1 MPLKHVEVENFKSYR
16 GKQIIGPF
24 NTFTSVIGPNGSGK
38 SNLMDAISFVLG
50 VRSVHLRASELKDLI
65 YSENAL
71 NDNHEISYHE
81 DVPTR
86 ASVMAVIEDT
96 KHTEHRF
103 QRIVNANASTE
114 YRYNGRITTYASY
127 NAKLEQL
134 NILVKTRNF
143 LVFQGD
149 VESVAEQ
156 CSKDLSDLMDQIS
169 GSRTLKNEY
178 DEARI
183 SYEEAAEQLTAL
195 VSKRKLLQ
203 NELRQVRQH
212 KEAFDRFGALKN
224 EVHNH
229 TIQKILWRLYHINE
243 IIEIHTDWIEAHA
256 SRGEQAQKRLHE
268 KEQMLSE
275 ARSML
280 GSVQQ
285 KKLDLENERK
295 QANRSLDGIRPE
307 KDRLI
312 ERIEHVNRK
321 LQQAQFLYKQA
332 EKDHDTLKE
341 SLKRLESD
349 ADLVQ
354 TCSDKMKAE
363 QEAALAA
370 TSIKLNETDLQNY
383 HDLKLKSQSTVVQ
396 ERSQM
401 EQLQRKIREKQTSLD
416 VHQDRIQ
423 DMESKLERLEQLLA
437 SLSETQAELATREPE
452 SAEKLGRAKSILS
465 TLQSK
470 KESISSR
477 EKQLNEA
484 LVGCYNRLLRMGQ
497 DQRVHEREARL
508 RESLRSL
515 RTIFP
520 GVHGR
525 LLDLCKPTQ
534 RKYELA
540 IATALGRNA
549 EAVVVNH
556 EKTAVECIE
565 YLRNQRAGQATF
577 IPLDTIQTKPINDRL
592 RSLSP
597 QARLAIDV
605 IQYAPVIERAVS
617 YACGNAMVCDTLDVA
632 RNICYERAQR
642 VKAVTLDG
650 TIIHKTGMITGGPSM
665 QETVKKWDDQELQ
678 GVQRERDRCMSELK
692 ELQQQKYV
700 LEEEDELVASVTRAQ
715 ASLQSIRAEQADV
728 MRQTQDA
735 QSECAAIISQ
745 KKKTQ
750 DMIDKLNEDMSQL
763 RSQMSDIEHTIHAAD
778 DDIFTEFCERIGVA
792 NVREYEANQ
801 LHISQALNVAT
812 QQYQRQLARIAH
824 QRTFAEQQLKNTA
837 DRLAFIQASMEKE
850 RQRIPRLEE
859 ELQNCENSIQKYRE
873 IKARIQ
879 ASFEAMQEEHD
890 EKTETVNE
898 RRKAL
903 FHVMRD
909 VEAHRKE
916 VAERND
922 EIAQLDTERA
932 NLFRR
937 CRMEAL
943 DLPLESG
950 DLANVPLEEDVSMPV
965 SEADNA
971 VQVCRQYDITVDFSR
986 LSDAERTDRGSGK
999 EYELQSRIDLAREEM
1014 EKLTPSTSTA
1024 ERLDKLEKELK
1035 MCEHEIDSGRE
1046 QVRESRDEFQ
1056 LIKKQRSDLFMK
1068 AYHHIADRIDG
1079 VYKDLTKTKMAPMGG
1094 VAYLTLEDTDEPFRA
1109 GIRYHAM
1116 PPMKRFRD
1124 MDQLSGGEKTMAALA
1139 LLFAIH
1145 TYQPAPFFVL
1155 DEVDAALDAQ
1165 NVANVSHYIREHA
1178 SDRFQFI
1185 VISLKASLYER
1196 SQGLV
1201 GVYRD
1206 QEAHSSASVTL
1217 DLEQY
1222 A

>member
-1 MPLKHVEVENFKSYR
+1 MLGPLTRKV
-16 GKQIIGPF
+16 
-24 NTFTSVIGPNGSGK
+24 GPNGSGK

-71 NDNHEISYHE
+71 NDNHEISFHE

-349 ADLVQ
+349 AELVQ

-632 RNICYERAQR
+632 RNICYDRAQR

-735 QSECAAIISQ
+735 QSQCAAIISQ

-824 QRTFAEQQLKNTA
+824 QRTFAEQQVKNTA

-879 ASFEAMQEEHD
+879 ASFEAMQEEYD

>member
-1 MPLKHVEVENFKSYR
+1 
-16 GKQIIGPF
+16 
-24 NTFTSVIGPNGSGK
+24 
-38 SNLMDAISFVLG
+38 MDAISFVLG

-71 NDNHEISYHE
+71 HDNHEISFHE

-349 ADLVQ
+349 AELVQ

-801 LHISQALNVAT
+801 LHISQALNGAT

-824 QRTFAEQQLKNTA
+824 QRTFAEQQVKNTA

-971 VQVCRQYDITVDFSR
+971 VQTCRQYDITVDFSR

>member
-1 MPLKHVEVENFKSYR
+1 MLGPLTRKV
-16 GKQIIGPF
+16 
-24 NTFTSVIGPNGSGK
+24 GPNGSGK

-50 VRSVHLRASELKDLI
+50 VRSVHLRTSELKDLI

-71 NDNHEISYHE
+71 HDNHEISFHE

-349 ADLVQ
+349 AELVQ

-824 QRTFAEQQLKNTA
+824 QRTFAEQQVKNTA

-903 FHVMRD
+903 FLVMRD

-971 VQVCRQYDITVDFSR
+971 VQTCRQYDITVDFSR

>member
-1 MPLKHVEVENFKSYR
+1 MLGPLTRKV
-16 GKQIIGPF
+16 
-24 NTFTSVIGPNGSGK
+24 GPNGSGK

-349 ADLVQ
+349 AELVQ

-735 QSECAAIISQ
+735 QSQCAAIISQ

-824 QRTFAEQQLKNTA
+824 QRTFAEQQVKNTA

-971 VQVCRQYDITVDFSR
+971 VQTCRQYDITVDFSR

>member
-1 MPLKHVEVENFKSYR
+1 MLGPLTRKV
-16 GKQIIGPF
+16 
-24 NTFTSVIGPNGSGK
+24 GPNGSGK

-71 NDNHEISYHE
+71 HDNHEISFHE

-256 SRGEQAQKRLHE
+256 SRGEQARKRLHE

-349 ADLVQ
+349 AALVQ

-824 QRTFAEQQLKNTA
+824 QRTFAEQQVKNTA

-879 ASFEAMQEEHD
+879 AFFEAMQEEHD

-971 VQVCRQYDITVDFSR
+971 VQTCRQYDITVDFSR

-1024 ERLDKLEKELK
+1024 ERLDKLEKELQS
-1035 MCEHEIDSGRE
+1035 CEREIDVGRE

>member
-1 MPLKHVEVENFKSYR
+1 
-16 GKQIIGPF
+16 
-24 NTFTSVIGPNGSGK
+24 
-38 SNLMDAISFVLG
+38 MDAISFVLG

-349 ADLVQ
+349 AELVQ

-824 QRTFAEQQLKNTA
+824 QRTFAEQQVKNTA

-971 VQVCRQYDITVDFSR
+971 VQTCRQYDITVDFSR

>member
-1 MPLKHVEVENFKSYR
+1 
-16 GKQIIGPF
+16 
-24 NTFTSVIGPNGSGK
+24 
-38 SNLMDAISFVLG
+38 MDAISFVLG

-71 NDNHEISYHE
+71 HDNHEISFHE

-349 ADLVQ
+349 AELVQ

-617 YACGNAMVCDTLDVA
+617 YACGNAMICDTLDVA

-824 QRTFAEQQLKNTA
+824 QRTFAEQQVKNTA

-971 VQVCRQYDITVDFSR
+971 VQTCRQYDITVDFSR

>member
-1 MPLKHVEVENFKSYR
+1 
-16 GKQIIGPF
+16 
-24 NTFTSVIGPNGSGK
+24 
-38 SNLMDAISFVLG
+38 MDAISFVLG

-71 NDNHEISYHE
+71 NDNHEISFHE

-349 ADLVQ
+349 AELVQ

-824 QRTFAEQQLKNTA
+824 QRTFAEQQVKNTA

-859 ELQNCENSIQKYRE
+859 ELQNCENSIKKYRE

-971 VQVCRQYDITVDFSR
+971 VQACRQYYITVDFSR

>member
-1 MPLKHVEVENFKSYR
+1 
-16 GKQIIGPF
+16 
-24 NTFTSVIGPNGSGK
+24 
-38 SNLMDAISFVLG
+38 MDAISFVLG

-134 NILVKTRNF
+134 NVLVKTRNF

-256 SRGEQAQKRLHE
+256 SRGEQARKRLHE

-824 QRTFAEQQLKNTA
+824 QRTFAEQQVKNTA

>member
-1 MPLKHVEVENFKSYR
+1 
-16 GKQIIGPF
+16 
-24 NTFTSVIGPNGSGK
+24 
-38 SNLMDAISFVLG
+38 MDAISFVLG

-71 NDNHEISYHE
+71 NDNHEISFHE

-349 ADLVQ
+349 AELVQ

-632 RNICYERAQR
+632 RNICYDRAQR

-824 QRTFAEQQLKNTA
+824 QRTFAEQQVKNTA

>member
-1 MPLKHVEVENFKSYR
+1 MLGPLTRKV
-16 GKQIIGPF
+16 
-24 NTFTSVIGPNGSGK
+24 GPNGSGK

-349 ADLVQ
+349 AALVQ

-824 QRTFAEQQLKNTA
+824 QRTFAEQQVKNTA

>member
-1 MPLKHVEVENFKSYR
+1 MLGPLTRKV
-16 GKQIIGPF
+16 
-24 NTFTSVIGPNGSGK
+24 GPNGSGK

-71 NDNHEISYHE
+71 NDNHEISFHE

-349 ADLVQ
+349 AELVQ

-617 YACGNAMVCDTLDVA
+617 YACGNAMICDTLDVA

-824 QRTFAEQQLKNTA
+824 QRTFAEQQVKNTA

>member
-1 MPLKHVEVENFKSYR
+1 
-16 GKQIIGPF
+16 
-24 NTFTSVIGPNGSGK
+24 
-38 SNLMDAISFVLG
+38 MDAISFVLG

-71 NDNHEISYHE
+71 HDNHEISFHE

-349 ADLVQ
+349 AELVQ

-715 ASLQSIRAEQADV
+715 ASLQSIRTEQADV

-824 QRTFAEQQLKNTA
+824 QRTFAEQQVKNTA

-971 VQVCRQYDITVDFSR
+971 VQTCRQYDITVDFSR

>member
-1 MPLKHVEVENFKSYR
+1 MLGPLTRKV
-16 GKQIIGPF
+16 
-24 NTFTSVIGPNGSGK
+24 GPNGSGK

-103 QRIVNANASTE
+103 QRIVTANASTE

-312 ERIEHVNRK
+312 ERIGHVNRR

-349 ADLVQ
+349 AELVQ

-632 RNICYERAQR
+632 RNICYDRAQR

-824 QRTFAEQQLKNTA
+824 QRTFAEQQVKNTA
-837 DRLAFIQASMEKE
+837 DRLAFIKASMEKE

-859 ELQNCENSIQKYRE
+859 ELQNCENSIKKYRE

-971 VQVCRQYDITVDFSR
+971 VQTCRQYDITVDFSR

-1024 ERLDKLEKELK
+1024 ERLDQLEKELK
-1035 MCEHEIDSGRE
+1035 SCEHEIDGGRE

>member
-1 MPLKHVEVENFKSYR
+1 
-16 GKQIIGPF
+16 
-24 NTFTSVIGPNGSGK
+24 
-38 SNLMDAISFVLG
+38 MDAISFVLG

-312 ERIEHVNRK
+312 ERIGHVNRR

-349 ADLVQ
+349 AELVQ

-824 QRTFAEQQLKNTA
+824 QRTFAEQQVKNTA

>member
-1 MPLKHVEVENFKSYR
+1 MLGPLTRKV
-16 GKQIIGPF
+16 
-24 NTFTSVIGPNGSGK
+24 GPNGSGK

-312 ERIEHVNRK
+312 ERIGHVNRR

-349 ADLVQ
+349 AALVQ

-824 QRTFAEQQLKNTA
+824 QRTFAEQQVKNTA

-859 ELQNCENSIQKYRE
+859 ELQNCENSIKKYRE

-879 ASFEAMQEEHD
+879 ASFEAMQEEYD

-971 VQVCRQYDITVDFSR
+971 VQVCRQYYITVDFSR

>member
-1 MPLKHVEVENFKSYR
+1 
-16 GKQIIGPF
+16 
-24 NTFTSVIGPNGSGK
+24 
-38 SNLMDAISFVLG
+38 MDAISFVLG

-349 ADLVQ
+349 AELVQ

-824 QRTFAEQQLKNTA
+824 QRTFAEQQVKNTA

-859 ELQNCENSIQKYRE
+859 ELQNCENSIKKYRE

>member
-1 MPLKHVEVENFKSYR
+1 
-16 GKQIIGPF
+16 
-24 NTFTSVIGPNGSGK
+24 
-38 SNLMDAISFVLG
+38 MDAISFVLG

-349 ADLVQ
+349 AELVQ

-617 YACGNAMVCDTLDVA
+617 YACGNAMICDTLDVA

-801 LHISQALNVAT
+801 LHISQALSVAT

-824 QRTFAEQQLKNTA
+824 QRTFAEQQVKNTA

>member
-1 MPLKHVEVENFKSYR
+1 MLGPLTRKV
-16 GKQIIGPF
+16 
-24 NTFTSVIGPNGSGK
+24 GPNGSGK

-349 ADLVQ
+349 AELVQ

-824 QRTFAEQQLKNTA
+824 QRTFAEQQVKNTA
-837 DRLAFIQASMEKE
+837 DRLAFIKASMEKE

-859 ELQNCENSIQKYRE
+859 ELQNCENSIKKYRE

-1024 ERLDKLEKELK
+1024 ERLDQLEKELK
-1035 MCEHEIDSGRE
+1035 SCEHEIDGGRE

>member
-1 MPLKHVEVENFKSYR
+1 MLGPLTRKV
-16 GKQIIGPF
+16 
-24 NTFTSVIGPNGSGK
+24 GPNGSGK

-71 NDNHEISYHE
+71 HDNHEISFHE

-349 ADLVQ
+349 AELVQ

-597 QARLAIDV
+597 QARLVIDV

-824 QRTFAEQQLKNTA
+824 QRTFAEQQVKNTA

>member
-1 MPLKHVEVENFKSYR
+1 
-16 GKQIIGPF
+16 
-24 NTFTSVIGPNGSGK
+24 
-38 SNLMDAISFVLG
+38 MDAISFVLG

-349 ADLVQ
+349 AALVQ

-763 RSQMSDIEHTIHAAD
+763 RSQMSDIEQTIHAAD

-824 QRTFAEQQLKNTA
+824 QRTFAEQQVKNTA

>member
-1 MPLKHVEVENFKSYR
+1 
-16 GKQIIGPF
+16 
-24 NTFTSVIGPNGSGK
+24 
-38 SNLMDAISFVLG
+38 MDAISFVLG

-349 ADLVQ
+349 AALVQ

-824 QRTFAEQQLKNTA
+824 QRTFAEQQVKNTA

-971 VQVCRQYDITVDFSR
+971 VQTCRQYDITVDFSR

>member
-1 MPLKHVEVENFKSYR
+1 MLGPLTRKV
-16 GKQIIGPF
+16 
-24 NTFTSVIGPNGSGK
+24 GPNGSGK

-349 ADLVQ
+349 AELVQ

-617 YACGNAMVCDTLDVA
+617 YACGNAMICDTLDVA

-824 QRTFAEQQLKNTA
+824 QRTFAEQQVKNTA

-971 VQVCRQYDITVDFSR
+971 VQTCRQYDITVDFSR

>member
-1 MPLKHVEVENFKSYR
+1 MLGPLTRKV
-16 GKQIIGPF
+16 
-24 NTFTSVIGPNGSGK
+24 GPNGSGK

-71 NDNHEISYHE
+71 NDNHEISFHE

-134 NILVKTRNF
+134 NVLVKTRNF

-349 ADLVQ
+349 AELVQ

-824 QRTFAEQQLKNTA
+824 QRTFAEQQVKNTA

-879 ASFEAMQEEHD
+879 ASFEAMQEEYD

>member
-1 MPLKHVEVENFKSYR
+1 MLGPLTRKV
-16 GKQIIGPF
+16 
-24 NTFTSVIGPNGSGK
+24 GPNGSGK

-295 QANRSLDGIRPE
+295 QTNRSLDGIRPE

-349 ADLVQ
+349 AELVQ

-370 TSIKLNETDLQNY
+370 ASIKLNETDLQNY

-824 QRTFAEQQLKNTA
+824 QRTFAEQQVKNTA

>member
-1 MPLKHVEVENFKSYR
+1 MLGPLTRKV
-16 GKQIIGPF
+16 
-24 NTFTSVIGPNGSGK
+24 GPNGSGK

-103 QRIVNANASTE
+103 QRIVTANASTE

-312 ERIEHVNRK
+312 ERIGHVNRR

-349 ADLVQ
+349 AELVQ

-632 RNICYERAQR
+632 RNICYDRAQR

-859 ELQNCENSIQKYRE
+859 ELQNCENSIKKYRE

-950 DLANVPLEEDVSMPV
+950 DLANVPLEEDTSMPV

-971 VQVCRQYDITVDFSR
+971 VQSCRQYDITVDFSR

>member
-1 MPLKHVEVENFKSYR
+1 
-16 GKQIIGPF
+16 
-24 NTFTSVIGPNGSGK
+24 
-38 SNLMDAISFVLG
+38 MDAISFVLG

-71 NDNHEISYHE
+71 NDNHEISFHE

-349 ADLVQ
+349 AELVQ

-824 QRTFAEQQLKNTA
+824 QRTFAEQQVKNTA

>member
-1 MPLKHVEVENFKSYR
+1 MLGPLTRKV
-16 GKQIIGPF
+16 
-24 NTFTSVIGPNGSGK
+24 GPNGSGK

-349 ADLVQ
+349 AALVQ

-824 QRTFAEQQLKNTA
+824 QRTFAEQQVKNTA

-1109 GIRYHAM
+1109 GIRYHVM

>member
-1 MPLKHVEVENFKSYR
+1 MLGPLTRKV
-16 GKQIIGPF
+16 
-24 NTFTSVIGPNGSGK
+24 GPNGSGK

-103 QRIVNANASTE
+103 QRIVTANASTE

-312 ERIEHVNRK
+312 ERIEHVNRR

-349 ADLVQ
+349 AALVQ

-632 RNICYERAQR
+632 RNICYDRAQR

-824 QRTFAEQQLKNTA
+824 QRTFAEQQVKNTA
-837 DRLAFIQASMEKE
+837 DRLAFIKASMEKE

-859 ELQNCENSIQKYRE
+859 ELQNCENSIKKYRE

-879 ASFEAMQEEHD
+879 ASFEAMQEEYD

-950 DLANVPLEEDVSMPV
+950 DLANVPLEEDTSMPV

-971 VQVCRQYDITVDFSR
+971 VQSCRQYDITVDFSR

-1024 ERLDKLEKELK
+1024 ERLDQLEKELK
-1035 MCEHEIDSGRE
+1035 SCEHEIDGGRE

>member
-1 MPLKHVEVENFKSYR
+1 MLGPLTRKV
-16 GKQIIGPF
+16 
-24 NTFTSVIGPNGSGK
+24 GPNGSGK

-50 VRSVHLRASELKDLI
+50 VRSVHLRTSELKDLI

-71 NDNHEISYHE
+71 HDNHEISFHE

-127 NAKLEQL
+127 NTKLEQL

-268 KEQMLSE
+268 KEQLLSE

-285 KKLDLENERK
+285 KKLDLENEKK

-349 ADLVQ
+349 AELVQ

-370 TSIKLNETDLQNY
+370 TSIKLNETDLQTY

-396 ERSQM
+396 ERSQV
-401 EQLQRKIREKQTSLD
+401 EQLQRKTREKQTSLD

-423 DMESKLERLEQLLA
+423 DMEAKLERLEQLLA

-824 QRTFAEQQLKNTA
+824 QRTFAEQQVKNTA

-950 DLANVPLEEDVSMPV
+950 DLANVPLEEDASMPV

-971 VQVCRQYDITVDFSR
+971 VQTCRQYDITVDFSR

-1024 ERLDKLEKELK
+1024 ERLDKLEKELQS
-1035 MCEHEIDSGRE
+1035 CEREIDVGRE

>member
-1 MPLKHVEVENFKSYR
+1 
-16 GKQIIGPF
+16 
-24 NTFTSVIGPNGSGK
+24 
-38 SNLMDAISFVLG
+38 MDAISFVLG

-71 NDNHEISYHE
+71 HDNHEISFHE

-349 ADLVQ
+349 AALVQ

-735 QSECAAIISQ
+735 QSQCAAIISQ

-824 QRTFAEQQLKNTA
+824 QRTFAEQQVKNTA

>member
-1 MPLKHVEVENFKSYR
+1 MLGPLTRKV
-16 GKQIIGPF
+16 
-24 NTFTSVIGPNGSGK
+24 GPNGSGK

-71 NDNHEISYHE
+71 NDNHEISFHE

-349 ADLVQ
+349 AALVQ

-824 QRTFAEQQLKNTA
+824 QRTFAEQQVKNTA

>member
-1 MPLKHVEVENFKSYR
+1 MLGPLTRKV
-16 GKQIIGPF
+16 
-24 NTFTSVIGPNGSGK
+24 GPNGSGK

-71 NDNHEISYHE
+71 HDNHEISFHE

-169 GSRTLKNEY
+169 GSRTLQNEY

-349 ADLVQ
+349 AELVQ

-824 QRTFAEQQLKNTA
+824 QRTFAEQQVKNTA

-943 DLPLESG
+943 ALPLESG

-971 VQVCRQYDITVDFSR
+971 VQTCRQYDITVDFSR

>member
-1 MPLKHVEVENFKSYR
+1 MLGPLTRKV
-16 GKQIIGPF
+16 
-24 NTFTSVIGPNGSGK
+24 GPNGSGK

-349 ADLVQ
+349 AELVQ

-801 LHISQALNVAT
+801 LHISQALSVAT

-824 QRTFAEQQLKNTA
+824 QRTFAEQQVKNTA

-971 VQVCRQYDITVDFSR
+971 VQTCRQYDITVDFSR

>member
-1 MPLKHVEVENFKSYR
+1 
-16 GKQIIGPF
+16 
-24 NTFTSVIGPNGSGK
+24 
-38 SNLMDAISFVLG
+38 MDAISFVLG

-349 ADLVQ
+349 AELVQ

-971 VQVCRQYDITVDFSR
+971 VQTCRQYDITVDFSR

>member
-1 MPLKHVEVENFKSYR
+1 MLGPLTRKV
-16 GKQIIGPF
+16 
-24 NTFTSVIGPNGSGK
+24 GPNGSGK

-71 NDNHEISYHE
+71 HDNHEISFHE

-349 ADLVQ
+349 AALVQ

-617 YACGNAMVCDTLDVA
+617 YACGNAMICDTLDVA

-824 QRTFAEQQLKNTA
+824 QRTFAEQQVKNTA

>member
-1 MPLKHVEVENFKSYR
+1 MLGPLTRKV
-16 GKQIIGPF
+16 
-24 NTFTSVIGPNGSGK
+24 GPNGSGK

-103 QRIVNANASTE
+103 QRIVTANASTE

-349 ADLVQ
+349 AELVQ

-824 QRTFAEQQLKNTA
+824 QRTFAEQQVKNTA

-859 ELQNCENSIQKYRE
+859 ELQNCENSIKKYRE

-971 VQVCRQYDITVDFSR
+971 VQTCRQYDITVDFSR

>member
-1 MPLKHVEVENFKSYR
+1 
-16 GKQIIGPF
+16 
-24 NTFTSVIGPNGSGK
+24 
-38 SNLMDAISFVLG
+38 MDAISFVLG

-349 ADLVQ
+349 AELVQ

-617 YACGNAMVCDTLDVA
+617 YACGNAMICDTLDVA

-824 QRTFAEQQLKNTA
+824 QRTFAEQQVKNTA

-1024 ERLDKLEKELK
+1024 ERLDQLEKELK
-1035 MCEHEIDSGRE
+1035 SCEHEIDGGRE

>member
-1 MPLKHVEVENFKSYR
+1 MLGPLTRKV
-16 GKQIIGPF
+16 
-24 NTFTSVIGPNGSGK
+24 GPNGSGK

-349 ADLVQ
+349 AALVQ

-750 DMIDKLNEDMSQL
+750 DMIDKLNENMSQL

-824 QRTFAEQQLKNTA
+824 QRTFAEQQVKNTA

>member
-1 MPLKHVEVENFKSYR
+1 
-16 GKQIIGPF
+16 
-24 NTFTSVIGPNGSGK
+24 
-38 SNLMDAISFVLG
+38 MDAISFVLG

-71 NDNHEISYHE
+71 HDNHEISFHE

-349 ADLVQ
+349 AELVQ

-824 QRTFAEQQLKNTA
+824 QRTFAEQQVKNTA